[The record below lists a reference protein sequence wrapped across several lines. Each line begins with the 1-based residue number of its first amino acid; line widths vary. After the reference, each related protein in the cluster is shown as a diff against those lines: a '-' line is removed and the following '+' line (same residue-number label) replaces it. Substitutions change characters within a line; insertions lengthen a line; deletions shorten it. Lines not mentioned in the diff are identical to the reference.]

1 MMSAPTRASYWV
13 IQGQLLAG
21 AYPSAYDVAE
31 ARSKLGLFLDAGIR
45 TFVDLTEEPEP
56 LRNYDDVFRAE
67 GRQR

>member
-45 TFVDLTEEPEP
+45 TFVDLT
-56 LRNYDDVFRAE
+56 
-67 GRQR
+67 